1 MSGLEAEVTRLPAEM
16 ADVSRAIEQLDAQVE
31 ELLDERRRAERT
43 WQQLKVELEQREA
56 AYQDLVQQQ
65 RERAVLRQRVRE
77 EMARLEQEE
86 ARYQE
91 RRLRILDELAALEGT
106 VSELSDQLTAVRS
119 QKLAVRQRQEEDRRR
134 ADEMEARVTELERRQ
149 RLLESEERKM
159 GQRMEAWRQELVA
172 IQVRYE
178 GYEPSDGVEP
188 LTPLE
193 EDKARQTLTRLKEEL
208 TLLGPVSPGSLAL
221 YEALKARYEFL
232 QQERRDV
239 VDARSELEA
248 TLKDIDRETEHR
260 VRETKERVEARFRLA
275 VQRLYGGGDGGFEW
289 IAGDPPGI
297 DVWVKPPGKRPGHLG
312 LLSGGE
318 KALGGI
324 AWLFSLLSVR
334 RAPFVVLDEV
344 EASLDEASAAR
355 FAQYLKESDASVQ
368 YVIVTHHRQ
377 TMEAA
382 DVLWG
387 VAADAE
393 GQSRLISVKLEAT
406 DAVGAT

>member
-1 MSGLEAEVTRLPAEM
+1 M
-16 ADVSRAIEQLDAQVE
+16 
-31 ELLDERRRAERT
+31 
-43 WQQLKVELEQREA
+43 
-56 AYQDLVQQQ
+56 
-65 RERAVLRQRVRE
+65 
-77 EMARLEQEE
+77 
-86 ARYQE
+86 
-91 RRLRILDELAALEGT
+91 
-106 VSELSDQLTAVRS
+106 
-119 QKLAVRQRQEEDRRR
+119 
-134 ADEMEARVTELERRQ
+134 
-149 RLLESEERKM
+149 
-159 GQRMEAWRQELVA
+159 
-172 IQVRYE
+172 
-178 GYEPSDGVEP
+178 
-188 LTPLE
+188 
-193 EDKARQTLTRLKEEL
+193 
-208 TLLGPVSPGSLAL
+208 
-221 YEALKARYEFL
+221 
-232 QQERRDV
+232 
-239 VDARSELEA
+239 
-248 TLKDIDRETEHR
+248 
-260 VRETKERVEARFRLA
+260 
-275 VQRLYGGGDGGFEW
+275 
-289 IAGDPPGI
+289 
-297 DVWVKPPGKRPGHLG
+297 WVKPPGKRPGHLG